1 MMMSRRK
8 DEGCLKSGTWNY
20 KWFIAQRVFS
30 FGPRDEDIGLILDTV
45 IQSNGTV

>member
-1 MMMSRRK
+1 MSRRK
-8 DEGCLKSGTWNY
+8 DEGCLKSGIEIINGGLLRG
-20 KWFIAQRVFS
+20 FFS